1 MQYTKVPDINDLI
14 DEIHQLILTLSPTIT
29 MKEQPGFRS
38 NNYMV
43 GPSMKDI
50 FCYIICYDQKANLV
64 FTEGVSLSKKFPSL
78 KGTGKTHRHLTID
91 STFIKDWP
99 SLTKLIR
106 EAFKI
111 QAQD

>member
-1 MQYTKVPDINDLI
+1 MQYTKLPTINDMI
-14 DEIHQLILTLSPTIT
+14 DELHQLILTLSPTII

-50 FCYIICYDQKANLV
+50 FCYIICYDQKANLG
-64 FTEGVSLSKKFPSL
+64 FTQGVCLSKKFPSL
-78 KGTGKTHRHLTID
+78 KGTGKTHRHLAID
-91 STFIKDWP
+91 SQFIKDLP
-99 SLTKLIR
+99 SLTILIR

-111 QAQD
+111 QDQE